1 MNAAEI
7 LAIPVSEPERLFV
20 SKDIIAARFKALAME
35 WHPDKGGDAKVFA
48 HISVLKT
55 EAEKKAAAGIWETP
69 GLLELRS
76 VGGAKLILK
85 FKKRV
90 TVDVGEMLIGRA
102 STAFLVKSAYKDLAR
117 NGLFHLAAKWRFPNK
132 DVEAI
137 NRKFIP
143 VVAAQNETADCRV
156 VVFVR
161 AQNDILARDL
171 LAHLGGKMDPRH
183 VAWVISSLMNVACLF
198 EYNGLAH
205 NGITMDTVFISPEFH
220 SAFPV
225 GGWWYSQM
233 LDQPVRYLP
242 PALVRFKGI
251 LKDKKADGKLDR
263 EAIRVVALTLLGDAS
278 GHSLVLDKDIPKPM
292 LTYLRMPAARTGVED
307 YTAWTKAREAS
318 FGPRKF
324 VDLPVKGSDIYT

>member
-7 LAIPVSEPERLFV
+7 LAIPLTEPERLFF
-20 SKDIIAARFKALAME
+20 SADIIAARFKALAMD
-35 WHPDKGGDAKVFA
+35 WHPDRGGDAKVFA
-48 HISVLKT
+48 HINVLKA

-76 VGGAKLILK
+76 VGGTKLILK
-85 FKKRV
+85 FKKRM

-117 NGLFHLAAKWRFPNK
+117 NGLFRLAAKWKFPSK
-132 DVEAI
+132 EIEEI

-143 VVAAQNETADCRV
+143 VVAAQNETPDCRV

-161 AQNDILARDL
+161 APNDILARDL

-183 VAWVISSLMNVACLF
+183 VAWVISSLMNAACLF
-198 EYNGLAH
+198 EYNGIAH

-225 GGWWYSQM
+225 GGWWYGQ
-233 LDQPVRYLP
+233 LLGHEVKYLP
-242 PALVRFKGI
+242 PALVRLKGL
-251 LKDKKADGKLDR
+251 LKDKKADGRLDR
-263 EAIRVVALTLLGDAS
+263 EAIRTVALTLLGDAS
-278 GHSLVLDKDIPKPM
+278 GHTLVLDKAVPKPM
-292 LTYLRMPAARTGVED
+292 LTYLRMPATRTAVED
-307 YTAWTKAREAS
+307 YAAWEKARDAS

-324 VDLPVKGSDIYT
+324 VDLPVKGSEIYT